1 MSTEILTATDTVVND
16 ETNPTTTNTEQAE
29 PSTTNGLLHSNGT
42 NNNLNINNIG
52 TSETS
57 IEGQVESTKN
67 TYDDNGQP
75 SLNKNDLEPEA
86 LRKVFIGGLSYKTDD
101 QTFRDYFSKYG
112 DIDVSEKQ
120 QKQKKRKL
128 YFYFIRIVS

>member
-1 MSTEILTATDTVVND
+1 MSAEALTATDTVVND
-16 ETNPTTTNTEQAE
+16 EINPTTTNTEQAE

-42 NNNLNINNIG
+42 NNNNTE
-52 TSETS
+52 TSEAS

-75 SLNKNDLEPEA
+75 TFNKSDLEPEA

-101 QTFRDYFSKYG
+101 QAFRDYFSRFG
-112 DIDVSEKQ
+112 EIDVRKKKEKTNC
-120 QKQKKRKL
+120 L
-128 YFYFIRIVS
+128 FIYFIRIVL

>member
-1 MSTEILTATDTVVND
+1 MSAEALTATDTVVND
-16 ETNPTTTNTEQAE
+16 EINPTTTNTEQAE

-42 NNNLNINNIG
+42 NNNNTE
-52 TSETS
+52 TSEAS

-75 SLNKNDLEPEA
+75 TFNKSDLEPEA

-101 QTFRDYFSKYG
+101 QAFRDYFSRFG
-112 DIDVSEKQ
+112 EIDVRK
-120 QKQKKRKL
+120 KKRKL
-128 YFYFIRIVS
+128 IVYLFIYFIRIVL

>member
-1 MSTEILTATDTVVND
+1 MSAETLTASDTVVND
-16 ETNPTTTNTEQAE
+16 EINPTTTNTEQAE
-29 PSTTNGLLHSNGT
+29 ASTTNGLLHSNGT
-42 NNNLNINNIG
+42 NNNTG
-52 TSETS
+52 TFETS
-57 IEGQVESTKN
+57 TEGQVESTKN
-67 TYDDNGQP
+67 AYDDNGQG
-75 SLNKNDLEPEA
+75 SFNKSDLEPES

>member
-1 MSTEILTATDTVVND
+1 MSAETLTATDTVVNN
-16 ETNPTTTNTEQAE
+16 EINPTTTNTEQVE
-29 PSTTNGLLHSNGT
+29 PTTTNGLLHSNGT
-42 NNNLNINNIG
+42 NNNIG
-52 TSETS
+52 TSEAS

-112 DIDVSEKQ
+112 DIDVSNKQ
-120 QKQKKRKL
+120 QKE
-128 YFYFIRIVS
+128 